1 MSKPMSKRSGFGMKS
16 VSTTEGTMKKTMWH
30 LALGCAVLAFFGL
43 AADVAQAAP
52 KPIRAISYYHFAA
65 LNTWATSNATTGIEY
80 EDGYG
85 PSEDYDEDGLNNNDE
100 YLGWKTTVNGVA
112 GWYTY
117 CDDPAVIGADPFL
130 GFGPDLGKVDTECD
144 GIADYWEEHLKTD
157 PTSGDTDGDTLP
169 DAWETWVG
177 LNALEDGVTVPDSM
191 QNPMMDPDGD
201 GLTSAEEYVGPG
213 CGGIGFKCAT
223 TYELTPGADGGFPYA
238 TLTASDW
245 TSPINFDTD
254 SDELIDSFEYQF
266 GDLTVLNPRVKDDM
280 DADPDKD
287 GLTTYREMCTHP
299 LLANFWTGTGIPALS
314 RFPIGAFGSSTI
326 GHGAGSQGMVVPGYM
341 NLAQFSSALNTQ
353 DAPGDVLWGH
363 PVKKSSIPC
372 IAGGVVRW
380 TSPRSANSD
389 GDGLPDG
396 WELEHGLNPLNAGTD
411 GVENLAQAVSGAL
424 GDPDADT
431 LYNMQ
436 EYFGADGYRID
447 FITGTGD
454 ESNPWIARIFN
465 HPARS
470 EFARLLG
477 QASIGGKKHQAPVGY
492 GLDFIA
498 SYGAGPYYG
507 FFDPTALAGG
517 TYEPIPGVPPFVLNF
532 NDETYL
538 GLDPGS
544 FQPFATAITGLSWFD
559 QDLDSF
565 FTPGL
570 DPVWLAVTDPEAYT
584 PGDPILDDY
593 YLLQDGV
600 PAGGSLPQSGQ
611 PTDLRYFDDDSD
623 AAYTPG
629 VDSVWLPVGAPN
641 AYSVGDPILF
651 DGGALAAVVAPA
663 TLAASGSLPANTYYN
678 DADGNAAY
686 TPLLDPVWLDDDG
699 DFDFTQADAA
709 ALPPVAADTIVDDVG
724 LLETAA
730 IAFPRSGPLTDAI
743 STIWPMP
750 GTDTD
755 DDGWPDAL
763 EIQADVQKGKYP
775 SSPVQ
780 SHSPLTPRSALL
792 TTDAGFSPNLFEKA
806 DSRRFFGRDFTVET
820 WVYLTPEAGN
830 NNFQGSLIR
839 GDVVVGVKTAKA
851 FDLGLMNVNGYE
863 SVPYVTVET
872 LSGYPYTTTAAR
884 SLPYGQWIHLAGV
897 FDHKRNT
904 LSLYIN
910 GLLEQSG
917 PGPEEGA
924 GKEGAAYG
932 GTLVLGKASGLP
944 GTAPFANRVRMDEVR
959 IWGAPRLSDEIAD
972 NRLHLIDWTQLS
984 SRDIYTQ
991 VVPNTLLAYYS
1002 FDDGGRMAE
1011 DLVRRAKSSLLGY
1024 DYPHDE
1030 GVVNFPDQE
1039 YLYGDQGFAIPSDNV
1054 LGPGASFSFDANN
1067 PAPVIGALDGER
1079 GEFDSDRD
1087 GLPDAWEIVNE
1098 FNPFKFSTPDHDQL
1112 LQYDP
1117 AWGAREPIL
1126 IARDDLVTFRA
1137 SADFGVTWTNST
1149 AGRIQTVV
1157 GGVVTYV
1164 ADPAHVIIGDYET
1177 VLVSSNEFNVV
1188 TEKTTN
1194 WEIRVVDV
1202 SAFLLEGETWY
1213 VSKTGTPIS
1222 RQAAAGQAVTNEIVS
1237 DALRDME
1244 LPTGDGLN
1252 NQYEYWAHTNPRK
1265 GDSDADGIA
1274 DGEEDF
1280 DGDGLANR
1288 LEAYLGSRPDLRDTD
1303 DDSLMDS
1310 IEQSDGSSPIDSVS
1324 PAKSLALYLDGNPGS
1339 YLEMSDRH
1347 AFRLASWTVEAKVLP
1362 ADLESLDDGQGVS
1375 IVRRVVQDTTNNML
1389 AANFDLRVVR
1399 VGTNLTPEIRYIFA
1413 TGTGNGEIVNVRGS
1427 PTSLASHRLTRAVSP
1442 DDPYPTAGMT
1452 HLAATFNDA
1461 TAELKLYMN
1470 GALLKSQ
1477 KFGAK
1482 SRPPQSGKGSRSF
1495 VRIGEGFEGF
1505 VDDVR
1510 IWSAVRTEDEIYN
1523 NIASI
1528 DAGAVALVAMYKLDD
1543 GGWPAMLVKG
1553 SVIAS
1558 QASPPAIEPTLG
1570 DRYRV
1575 TVGAGDWAGQTN
1587 SIAEYTG
1594 FAWKFYAP
1602 TIGMRVWDAGAD
1614 EVREYDGTDWVLA
1627 APLDPTIIRGVDYP
1641 SAAAAAGNEM
1651 ESVSWLEAGEIIT
1664 VDSGLLKTSPAPAKV
1679 FCEGA
1684 MVGSDPTPDVD
1695 DFAWW
1700 TSKSEYYRW
1709 DGFDWIEWGPALRWL
1724 APARLKADGLYV
1736 TEISLLTDL
1745 ALVPPAI
1752 GDRFIVV
1759 AESAIYT
1766 AMSRDIVGP
1775 EDFAIEPLNAGDRV
1789 LFLAPYQAV
1798 GIWDGATLATV
1809 ATAGDLGGDIYIHV
1823 RSEGIAYKS
1832 DGAVWARWGMI
1843 PTSEDST
1850 AAQDWNNQWRNAA
1863 RLSGFGSF
1871 RLLDG
1876 VTRSLKDTDGDGL
1889 PDDWEVANNLDP
1901 NDPNGI
1907 NGAAGDPDGDG
1918 LSNLNEY
1925 LLGYDPWDDDT
1936 NDNGLND
1943 GEEDFD
1949 RDGLPNWYE
1958 QEITKSRL
1966 DQPDTDDD
1974 GLTDYAEAIGKAPAK
1989 SISSPIWSLDPPVR
2003 RSMEFMGNS
2012 RLTVESQKR
2021 HHLQSWTV
2029 MAWVKP
2035 SEFLA
2040 DDCLLI
2046 RRTVKSSSLLYTGPD
2061 LVNYEL
2067 GLREVN
2073 PGLFAPYVRHVGLI
2087 ASGDGLSADV
2097 PAEAVTTINT
2107 NNVVDTAGGHQA
2119 TGLIAAGEWFHLAG
2133 SYDAEKHTMS
2143 LYINGELSVYRND
2156 VFPPSGMSL
2165 GTEKT
2170 VLGPLTIGGGEKSAG
2185 IIEQPFWGWMDDVK
2199 VLGGALAAAQI
2210 KAEAAGEIATGTRT
2224 INQAVD
2230 PQVRQLPISE
2240 ALQYEH
2246 TNKYILVRF
2255 KAGVLPSTAATT
2267 VGALGLSIN
2276 RTYQIA
2282 PIYRLELQA
2291 GDNLATRLADL
2302 RNDPNVLYAEPD
2314 YIARTSRT
2322 PNDPLFNA
2330 QWALKNDGSMG
2341 GVPGADISATEAW
2354 SLTTGNNEV
2363 IIAVIDT
2370 GVDYTHLDL
2379 ADNMWINE
2387 DEIPD
2392 NGVDDD
2398 KNGYIDDVHG
2408 WNFSYLDEYFDGP
2421 NFIPN
2426 DPMDRNGHGTHCA
2439 GIIGAVGNNGAGVA
2453 GVNWKVKIMPISF
2466 LGQYGMGLYSDA
2478 ILAIEY
2484 AWKNGARI
2492 SNNSWGGM
2500 GFSQSLYDAIQM
2512 AGLNGHL
2519 VAAAAGNY
2527 TFNNDSEGGLY
2538 HFYPS
2543 DFDLPNVVSVAAT
2556 DRNDELAEFSNYG
2569 AISVDLAAPGVSIL
2583 STLPNNNYA
2592 NESGTSMACPFVAG
2606 AAALLLGQDA
2616 SRTVAALKR
2625 TLMQSVDPLE
2635 TLTGKVVTGGRLN
2648 LAKAVGAGGSPVL
2661 NLKFDDGGGTAE
2673 DFTKLEDWNS
2683 LLNGFDKVW
2692 YHAAVR
2698 DNAAFATDTYVPAFA
2713 DTDGD
2718 GMPDWWEEAMVLD
2731 PLSPSGEDGDSG
2743 DPDGDGLSNFYEFL
2757 AGTNPFDADTDH
2769 DAINDFNA
2777 DSDGDGLS
2785 NGQEQQA
2792 GTLPG
2797 ATWISP
2803 DTDPTDTDD
2812 DGVGDA
2818 AELAAGTNPVKAG
2831 SPDQARSMQFN
2842 GSGRLVVRKEQA
2854 YDASLGWTVEAWV
2867 KPVGSGTDGILL
2879 RRAEKFSVAGQEW
2892 VDYELGIAGGKPYIS
2907 YAFRAETGHVV
2918 VRVDAPKALKM
2929 NQWSHVAAVRDPAT
2943 LQTRLYVNGKCVE
2956 RTSDARLPATALR
2969 GVFETVM
2976 GEGLV
2981 GELDAV
2987 RVWNYVRTS
2996 VEIQDGR
3003 DVLLPEANLD
3013 GTIDKNRAPKRLF
3026 NFDDGGTTAENSYYV
3041 NDWMTGWQNAA
3052 VLEGDAAF
3060 KASAWAPLDLDSDDD
3075 ASTDVDERSG
3085 NTLVLRSE
3093 SPYSPRALKFGGL
3106 GSVLADEQVDGKET
3120 MLFAISNWTV
3130 EAWVKPAAAP
3140 AGPVSLV
3147 KRATLGGGSATFE
3160 LGLDSDLSAYAGFD
3174 REDAGHAAFHVDSGD
3189 KLLPTNEWTHLAAT
3203 YSAADNRLILYIN
3216 GVEQIRGTD
3225 TAARPVVERAGRL
3238 LLGSA
3243 GFEGEL
3249 KEIRV
3254 WNKARTPGEVYA
3266 NFSKTLLFSVALLEN
3281 SFRATGDTGNR
3292 SYLGRVTKP
3301 IENGYDSD
3309 HSVIAI
3315 FPDAYNPLPY
3325 VSGRLTHKFTLET
3338 WIRMQPGAA
3347 GGRAVTRQIDVM
3359 LVDNGS
3365 DWRVTEALVIA
3376 TNGAPVVE
3384 WWGQVNAATPIYEEE
3399 ETKVI
3404 DENGKT
3410 NTVKRKMLSRLEYTT
3425 SLIRRSLVSEVDIRD
3440 GQWHHLAA
3448 VGDSQRVRLYVDGEL
3463 NTESLSY
3470 YVFKAIP
3477 APSFETYYWQ
3487 YSNAGSALRISDET
3501 LQADL
3506 DEVMYWNEDR
3516 TEAEIQKHMQ
3526 YGLTASEIELARL
3539 PISPVPEFAI
3549 DDATQHV
3556 DLVSYM
3562 IFDGTPP
3569 LPFVVDAANEAL
3581 NYRILADANGDE
3593 ILRNSR
3599 PPVFVDRLRALK
3611 DDLPGYFA
3619 ADDGGESAENFMKR
3633 GNLGYSGLLNGD
3645 AEFVAAPDDVTVA
3658 DSDGDGLPDGWE
3670 SDNGLD
3676 EGDPDGVNGAY
3687 GDADGD
3693 GLSNVA
3699 EFLAGT
3705 DPNNWDTD
3713 GDGTSDYD
3721 SFDPLCV
3728 VNCVTFGEYYMDGD
3742 HIPDAWEILYPDAL
3756 SPLVNDA
3763 NTDPDGDGW
3772 SNLAEYLGSGIDR
3785 TIIGVTTNGADT
3797 NATTEV
3803 EYMDTVVSPTRPND
3817 AASYPI
3823 PAITF
3828 TFLGNA
3834 ATVLGEDAP
3843 LTVWA
3848 FSDPAMRKPDA
3859 VTVVPFSGVFANG
3872 SEYTVTQ
3879 WASGHL
3885 RQGANI
3891 FMAFI
3896 DANAD
3901 GKWNAGEWLGYSDN
3915 GTENVQWGSSQVRIA
3930 LTDKP
3935 AGYIRFSWEQDMAKI
3950 AAGLSQ
3956 VNGTTYIVAIKPVMV
3971 STPIYSA
3978 TRNLESMDR
3987 PYITE
3992 MDLKQA
3998 GIGPMYGGY
4007 EWSVGTP
4014 DGTAF
4019 ASGTNSIL
4027 YPALTAPTIHA
4038 PDKAT
4043 LVHAQNTLELTLS
4056 KNAAQVG
4063 IQILRGG
4070 SAVLSTTLPAPALDA
4085 NGRVSILLPWL
4096 AGWGSFTNGEY
4107 TLQVTAINPLASAS
4121 AGSTFSVNLQP
4132 APIGAGT
4139 IKGKLGYFGTNLG
4152 SRVVEAFVGA
4162 GFDQTPAAR
4171 AKVAADGTYVLLGLR
4186 PGTYSVRGYV
4196 DANGNGSLDV
4206 GEAWG
4211 FLKAQSTSVSLATR
4225 RAAPAKKAGADPQSS
4240 YAVEYTVK
4248 SVAVSAQGSA
4258 LGQDVIAYDSL
4269 AYRRNTVD
4277 SDGDGLT
4284 DDLELLRGTNP
4295 MLWDS
4300 DFDGLGDSAEIN
4312 RVGGATDPTNP
4323 DTDGDG
4329 MPDGW
4334 EEANSLNPLIRAA
4347 AGQDTDDDGVPDV
4360 DEYNRRTNPRNPDTD
4375 GDGMPDG
4382 YEVEHNFDPL
4392 VADADA
4398 DADNDG
4404 VPNGQELLDNTDPNR
4419 SDSDDD
4425 GLNDGQE
4432 KARGTDP
4439 NDWDSDNDGYS
4450 DGVEDAGGS
4459 DPLDD
4464 ADVPSAGRA
4473 QTQITR
4479 ITAGAASANVV
4490 YGVVSLS
4497 GPNAILEIMVND
4509 NLMDGAGWT
4518 VLPGFQRVV
4527 TSADV
4532 GSVRTNT
4539 VPDQDADGILNIRI
4553 RSR

>member
-1 MSKPMSKRSGFGMKS
+1 
-16 VSTTEGTMKKTMWH
+16 MKKTMWH

-43 AADVAQAAP
+43 APEIAQATP
-52 KPIRAISYYHFAA
+52 KPIRTVAYQDFALINSWA
-65 LNTWATSNATTGIEY
+65 SSNTVTGEITY
-80 EDGYG
+80 ENGYEPG
-85 PSEDYDEDGLNNNDE
+85 EDKDEDGLSNNSE
-100 YLGWKTTVNGVA
+100 YIGWQTTVNGVT
-112 GWYTY
+112 GWFTY
-117 CDDPAVIGADPFL
+117 CNDPLVVGALPFL
-130 GFGPDLGKVDTECD
+130 GFGPDPEKVDSDCD
-144 GIADYWEEHLKTD
+144 GIADYWEEHLKTN
-157 PTSGDTDGDTLP
+157 PNSGDTDGDTLP

-177 LNALEDGVTVPDSM
+177 LDALHDGVTVPDSM

-201 GLTSAEEYVGPG
+201 GLTSLEEYWGPN
-213 CGGIGFKCAT
+213 CSGIGFICAT
-223 TYELTPGADGGFPYA
+223 TDALTPGENSGFPYA
-238 TLTASDW
+238 TLNADDW
-245 TSPINFDTD
+245 TSPIDFDTD
-254 SDELIDSFEYQF
+254 GDKLIDSFEYQF
-266 GDLTVLNPRVKDDM
+266 GDLTVLNPRKLDAEGRFIRDDM
-280 DADPDKD
+280 DADPDRD

-299 LLANFWTGTGIPALS
+299 LLANFWTSAGIPGVS
-314 RFPIGAFGSSTI
+314 PSPITKYGSPTI
-326 GHGAGSQGMVVPGYM
+326 GWGSGSQCMVVPGYM
-341 NLAQFSSALNTQ
+341 NLAQFNAALDSQ

-372 IAGGVVRW
+372 IADGVVRW
-380 TSPRSANSD
+380 TSPRSADSD

-396 WELEHGLNPLNAGTD
+396 WELEHGLNPLNAGTA
-411 GVENLAQAVSGAL
+411 GVENFAQAVSGAL

-447 FITGTGD
+447 YITGTGD

-465 HPARS
+465 HPAQS
-470 EFARLLG
+470 EFAKLLG
-477 QASIGGKKHQAPVGY
+477 HGSIGGKKHQAPVGY

-498 SYGAGPYYG
+498 SYGTNLVYFG
-507 FFDPTALAGG
+507 FFDPASFAGG
-517 TYEPIPGVPPFVLNF
+517 TFVPIPGVPPFVVNF

-544 FQPFATAITGLSWFD
+544 FQPFATAITGLSWYD
-559 QDLDSF
+559 
-565 FTPGL
+565 
-570 DPVWLAVTDPEAYT
+570 E
-584 PGDPILDDY
+584 
-593 YLLQDGV
+593 
-600 PAGGSLPQSGQ
+600 
-611 PTDLRYFDDDSD
+611 DSD
-623 AAYTPG
+623 GFYTPG
-629 VDSVWLPVGAPN
+629 VDSVWLAVNAPGVYTPDDPAALPLPV
-641 AYSVGDPILF
+641 VGDPILF
-651 DGGALAAVVAPA
+651 DGGTLATIVAPA
-663 TLAASGSLPANTYYN
+663 TL
-678 DADGNAAY
+678 DA
-686 TPLLDPVWLDDDG
+686 T
-699 DFDFTQADAA
+699 
-709 ALPPVAADTIVDDVG
+709 
-724 LLETAA
+724 
-730 IAFPRSGPLTDAI
+730 GPLTDAI

-763 EIQADVQKGKYP
+763 EIQADVQKGKHP
-775 SSPVQ
+775 TSPVQ

-792 TTDAGFSPNLFEKA
+792 TTDAGISPNLFETA

-830 NNFQGSLIR
+830 NDFQGSLIR
-839 GDVVVGVKTAKA
+839 GDVVVGVETAKA
-851 FDLGLMNVNGYE
+851 FDLGLMNLDGYE
-863 SVPYVTVET
+863 SVPYITVET
-872 LSGYPYTTTAAR
+872 LSGYAYTTAAAR

-897 FDHKRNT
+897 FDHKRNS

-924 GKEGAAYG
+924 GTQGATYG
-932 GTLVLGKASGLP
+932 GTLVLGQAAGLP

-972 NRLHLIDWTQLS
+972 NRLRLIDWVQLS

-1002 FDDGGRMAE
+1002 FDDGGLTAE

-1039 YLYGDQGFAIPSDNV
+1039 YLYGDQGFAIPSDDV
-1054 LGPGASFSFDANN
+1054 LGAGSSFSFDANN

-1137 SADFGVTWTNST
+1137 SADFGVTWVNST
-1149 AGRIQTVV
+1149 APRIQTVV
-1157 GGVVTYV
+1157 SGVVTYV
-1164 ADPAHVIIGDYET
+1164 ASPTHVIIGDYET
-1177 VLVSSNEFNVV
+1177 VVVSSNEFNVV
-1188 TEKTTN
+1188 TGTTTN
-1194 WEIRVVDV
+1194 WEIRVMDV
-1202 SAFLLEGETWY
+1202 STFLLEGETWY

-1222 RQAAAGQAVTNEIVS
+1222 RQAAAGQVLTNAIVS

-1265 GDSDADGIA
+1265 SDSDANGIA

-1324 PAKSLALYLDGNPGS
+1324 PAKSMALYLDGNPGS

-1347 AFRLASWTVEAKVLP
+1347 AFRLANWTVEAKVLP
-1362 ADLESLDDGQGVS
+1362 SDLESLDDGQGVS

-1399 VGTNLTPEIRYIFA
+1399 VGTNLTPEIRYIYA
-1413 TGTGNGEIVNVRGS
+1413 TGTGNGKIVSVRGS
-1427 PTSLASHRLTRAVSP
+1427 PTSLASHRLPLAASP
-1442 DDPYPTAGMT
+1442 DDPYPSAGMT
-1452 HLAATFNDA
+1452 HLAATFDGA

-1477 KFGAK
+1477 KFGAL

-1505 VDDVR
+1505 VDDIR
-1510 IWSAVRTEDEIYN
+1510 IWSAVRTESEIYN
-1523 NIASI
+1523 NIASL
-1528 DAGAVALVAMYKLDD
+1528 GAVAANLVAMYKLDD

-1553 SVIAS
+1553 SVIAA

-1602 TIGMRVWDAGAD
+1602 VVGMRIWDAGAD

-1641 SAAAAAGNEM
+1641 SAAAAAAAGNAL
-1651 ESVSWLEAGEIIT
+1651 VDGASWLDGAEIVTI
-1664 VDSGLLKTSPAPAKV
+1664 DSGMLKTSPAPNKV
-1679 FCEGA
+1679 FCEGV
-1684 MVGSDPTPDVD
+1684 MVRNALAETIEEN
-1695 DFAWW
+1695 FAWW
-1700 TSKSEYYRW
+1700 NSRAEYYRNVEVAPAVYEW
-1709 DGFDWIEWGPALRWL
+1709 HRWGPALRWL
-1724 APARLKADGLYV
+1724 APARLKADFVYADTTAL
-1736 TEISLLTDL
+1736 L
-1745 ALVPPAI
+1745 ALPAASRRVV
-1752 GDRFIVV
+1752 GERFIVV
-1759 AESAIYT
+1759 ADAAIYT
-1766 AMSRDIVGP
+1766 AMSRDGTVV
-1775 EDFAIEPLNAGDRV
+1775 ENYAVEPLNTEDRI
-1789 LFLAPYQAV
+1789 LAPTEGQAV
-1798 GIWDGATLATV
+1798 LIWDGAGLV
-1809 ATAGDLGGDIYIHV
+1809 PLATAGDLDGDVYIHV

-1832 DGAVWARWGMI
+1832 DGTVWDRWGMI

-1850 AAQDWNNQWRNAA
+1850 VAQDWNNQWRNAA

-1889 PDDWEVANNLDP
+1889 PDDWEVANGLDP

-1907 NGAAGDPDGDG
+1907 NGAAGDPDSDG

-1936 NDNGLND
+1936 NDNGLSD

-1966 DQPDTDDD
+1966 DQADTDDD
-1974 GLTDYAEAIGKAPAK
+1974 GLTDYQEAIGKAPAT

-2003 RSMEFMGNS
+2003 RSMEFKGNS
-2012 RLTVESQKR
+2012 RLTVENQKR

-2046 RRTVKSSSLLYTGPD
+2046 RRTVKSSSLLYAGPD

-2067 GLREVN
+2067 GLRQVN

-2087 ASGDGLSADV
+2087 ASGDGLTPDV
-2097 PAEAVTTINT
+2097 PAEAMITINT
-2107 NNVVDTAGGHQA
+2107 NNALDTAGGHQA
-2119 TGLIAAGEWFHLAG
+2119 TGLIAADEWFHLAG

-2170 VLGPLTIGGGEKSAG
+2170 VLGPLTIGGGEKTG
-2185 IIEQPFWGWMDDVK
+2185 GDIEKPFWGWMDDVK

-2210 KAEAAGEIATGTRT
+2210 QAEAAGEIATGTQT
-2224 INQAVD
+2224 INQSVD

-2267 VGALGLSIN
+2267 VGALGMSIN

-2322 PNDPLFNA
+2322 PNDPLFNG
-2330 QWALKNDGSMG
+2330 QWALHNDGVMG
-2341 GVPGADISATEAW
+2341 GLAGADISATEAW

-2392 NGVDDD
+2392 NGIDDD

-2408 WNFSYLDEYFDGP
+2408 WNFSWVDSIMDGAD
-2421 NFIPN
+2421 FKPN

-2439 GIIGAVGNNGAGVA
+2439 GIIGAVGNNGAGIA
-2453 GVNWKVKIMPISF
+2453 GVNWKVKVMPISF

-2527 TFNNDSEGGLY
+2527 AFNNDSEGGLF

-2543 DFDLPNVVSVAAT
+2543 DFDLPNIVSVAAT
-2556 DRNDELAEFSNYG
+2556 DRSDELAEFSNYG
-2569 AISVDLAAPGVSIL
+2569 AQSVDLAAPGVSIL
-2583 STLPNNNYA
+2583 SAAPGNNYV
-2592 NESGTSMACPFVAG
+2592 NMSGTSMATPFVAG
-2606 AAALLLGQDA
+2606 AAALLLGQDT

-2635 TLTGKVVTGGRLN
+2635 SLKGKVVTGGRLN

-2683 LLNGFDKVW
+2683 LMNGFSKIW

-2698 DNAAFATDTYVPAFA
+2698 DNADFATDTYVPAFA

-2718 GMPDWWEEAMVLD
+2718 GMPDWWEEAMALD
-2731 PLSPSGEDGDSG
+2731 PLSATGDQGAAG
-2743 DPDGDGLSNFYEFL
+2743 DPDGDGLSNFYEYL

-2769 DAINDFNA
+2769 DGINDFNA
-2777 DSDGDGLS
+2777 DSDGDGLT

-2797 ATWISP
+2797 SIWISP
-2803 DTDPTDTDD
+2803 DTDSTDTDD
-2812 DGVGDA
+2812 DGVGDT
-2818 AELAAGTNPVKAG
+2818 AEIAAGTDPIKAS
-2831 SPDQARSMQFN
+2831 SPDLARSMQFN

-2854 YDASLGWTVEAWV
+2854 HDAVLGWTVEAWV

-2879 RRAEKFSVAGQEW
+2879 RRAEKFSAVGEEW
-2892 VDYELGIAGGKPYIS
+2892 VDYELGLDSATPYIA
-2907 YAFRAETGHVV
+2907 YAFRSEAGHVE
-2918 VRVDAPKALKM
+2918 VRVDAPKALLM
-2929 NQWSHVAAVRDPAT
+2929 NRWSHVAAVRDPAT
-2943 LQTRLYVNGKCVE
+2943 LQTRLYVNGNCVASE
-2956 RTSDARLPATALR
+2956 TAARLPSVTMR

-2976 GEGLV
+2976 GEDLV
-2981 GELDAV
+2981 GELDGV
-2987 RVWNYVRTS
+2987 RVWNYVRTG

-3003 DVLLPEANLD
+3003 GIALPEANVD
-3013 GTIDKNRAPKRLF
+3013 GSVDKNRAPKRLF
-3026 NFDDGGTTAENSYYV
+3026 NFDDGGATAENSYYV

-3052 VLEGDAAF
+3052 VLEGDARF
-3060 KASAWAPLDLDSDDD
+3060 VASPWPSLQLDSDDD
-3075 ASTDVDERSG
+3075 GSTDVDERSN

-3093 SPYSPRALKFGGL
+3093 SPYEPRALKFSGL
-3106 GSVLADEQVDGKET
+3106 GSVLASEQVDGAET
-3120 MLFAISNWTV
+3120 LLYAISNWTV
-3130 EAWVKPAAAP
+3130 EAWVKPATNP
-3140 AGPVSLV
+3140 ASAVSLV
-3147 KRATLGGGSATFE
+3147 KRASLNGNAANFE
-3160 LGLDSDLSAYAGFD
+3160 LGLDTNLSVYAGFD
-3174 REDAGHAAFHVDSGD
+3174 REDAGHEPFHVDSGSFA
-3189 KLLPTNEWTHLAAT
+3189 LSAGEWAHLAAT
-3203 YSAADNRLILYIN
+3203 YSQDENRLILYVN

-3225 TAARPVVERAGRL
+3225 TSARPVVSRAGRL
-3238 LLGSA
+3238 LLGSV

-3249 KEIRV
+3249 KEVRI
-3254 WNKARTPGEVYA
+3254 WNKTRSAAEVYA

-3281 SFRATGDTGNR
+3281 SFRATGEAGNK
-3292 SYLGRVTKP
+3292 SYLGRVTEVE
-3301 IENGYDSD
+3301 ENGYDYD
-3309 HSVIAI
+3309 HSVIATY
-3315 FPDAYNPLPY
+3315 PDPYNPLPY

-3338 WIRMQPGAA
+3338 WIRMQPGAM

-3359 LVDNGS
+3359 LVDQGA
-3365 DWRVTEALVIA
+3365 DWRITEALAIS
-3376 TNGAPVVE
+3376 NGAPVVE

-3399 ETKVI
+3399 ETRVI
-3404 DENGKT
+3404 GEDGRT
-3410 NTVKRKMLSRLEYTT
+3410 NTVKRKILSRLEYTT

-3448 VGDSQRVRLYVDGEL
+3448 VGDSERVRLYVDGQL

-3470 YVFKAIP
+3470 YVFKALP
-3477 APSFETYYWQ
+3477 APSFETFYWQ
-3487 YSNAGSALRISDET
+3487 YSNAGSALRISDES

-3506 DEVMYWNEDR
+3506 DEVMFWNEDR
-3516 TEAEIQKHMQ
+3516 TEAEIQQHMQ

-3539 PISPVPEFAI
+3539 PISPIPEFAI

-3569 LPFVVDAANEAL
+3569 LPYVVDAANEEL
-3581 NYRILADANGDE
+3581 DFRVLADVNGDE
-3593 ILRNSR
+3593 LLRNSR

-3633 GNLGYSGLLNGD
+3633 NNLGYAGQLRGD
-3645 AEFVAAPDDVTVA
+3645 AQFVAAPSTVTQE
-3658 DSDGDGLPDGWE
+3658 DSDGDGLPDWWE
-3670 SDNGLD
+3670 EDHDLD
-3676 EGDPDGVNGAY
+3676 AGDPDGANGAY
-3687 GDADGD
+3687 GDADQD
-3693 GLSNVA
+3693 GLTNLA
-3699 EFLAGT
+3699 EYLAGT

-3713 GDGTSDYD
+3713 GDGISDYNSD
-3721 SFDPLCV
+3721 AGGL
-3728 VNCVTFGEYYMDGD
+3728 TFGEYYMDGD
-3742 HIPDAWEILYPDAL
+3742 QMPDAWELIYSDML

-3763 NTDPDGDGW
+3763 NSDPDGDGW
-3772 SNLAEYLGSGIDR
+3772 KNLAEYLGTGIDR
-3785 TIIGVTTNGADT
+3785 TIIGVTTNGTDT
-3797 NATTEV
+3797 NMTEEV
-3803 EYMDTVVSPTRPND
+3803 EYQDTVVTPTRPND
-3817 AASYPI
+3817 AVSYPI
-3823 PAITF
+3823 PDIHF

-3834 ATVLGEDAP
+3834 SVNLSSDFDVDENNLVVSGGKALV
-3843 LTVWA
+3843 VWA
-3848 FSDPAMRKPDA
+3848 YSDPLMRRADA
-3859 VTVVPFSGVFANG
+3859 KTVIPFSGPFING
-3872 SEYTVTQ
+3872 STATVSR
-3879 WASGHL
+3879 WATGHL
-3885 RQGANI
+3885 RQGTNI

-3896 DANAD
+3896 DDNGD
-3901 GKWNAGEWLGYSDN
+3901 GKWNAGEWMGFSEN
-3915 GTENVQWGSSQVRIA
+3915 GTDNVSWGSSDIRIG

-3935 AGYIRFSWEQDMAKI
+3935 AGYIRFSWEQDLAAI
-3950 AAGLSQ
+3950 AAAISQ
-3956 VNGTTYIVAIKPVMV
+3956 VNSTTYIVSIKAMSQAGQPI
-3971 STPIYSA
+3971 IYST
-3978 TRNLESMDR
+3978 TRNLESMER
-3987 PYITE
+3987 PFITE
-3992 MDLKQA
+3992 MDLRQA
-3998 GIGPMYGGY
+3998 GVSPLNGSYQWVVSAADTVPFV
-4007 EWSVGTP
+4007 VGTN
-4014 DGTAF
+4014 TI
-4019 ASGTNSIL
+4019 S
-4027 YPALTAPTIHA
+4027 YPASLAAPVVLA
-4038 PDKAT
+4038 PANTT
-4043 LVHAQNTLELTLS
+4043 LAYAQNKLRLSLS
-4056 KNAAQVG
+4056 KDAAQVT
-4063 IQILRGG
+4063 IAILRGG
-4070 SAVLSTTLPAPALDA
+4070 SPVLSTTRAAPYVDNSGVAEMDM
-4085 NGRVSILLPWL
+4085 PWL
-4096 AGWGSFTNGEY
+4096 AGWGAFTNGNY
-4107 TLQVTAINPLASAS
+4107 TIRVTAVNPRVSTASAQAS
-4121 AGSTFSVNLQP
+4121 FSVDLQESP
-4132 APIGAGT
+4132 VGAGM
-4139 IKGKLGYFGTNLG
+4139 IKGRLGYFGGG
-4152 SRVVEAFVGA
+4152 SASQIVEAYTGA
-4162 GFDQTPAAR
+4162 GFDQVPASR
-4171 AKVAADGTYVLLGLR
+4171 TRTGTDGAYTLLGLR
-4186 PGTYSVRGYV
+4186 PGIYSIRGFV
-4196 DANGNGSLDV
+4196 DANTNGTLDA

-4211 FLKAQSTSVSLATR
+4211 FVKGQSTSVSLLSLKP
-4225 RAAPAKKAGADPQSS
+4225 AAGLKGGADSQSP
-4240 YAVEYTVK
+4240 YAVEYGVK
-4248 SVAVSAQGSA
+4248 EIPVIAQGAA
-4258 LGQDVIAYDSL
+4258 LGQDLMAYDTL
-4269 AYRRNTVD
+4269 AYQLNNVD
-4277 SDGDGLT
+4277 SDGDGLP
-4284 DDLELLRGTNP
+4284 DDVEQALGTNP
-4295 MLWDS
+4295 VRWDT
-4300 DFDGLGDSAEIN
+4300 DFDGLGDAQE
-4312 RVGGATDPTNP
+4312 VALGTDPADADSDN
-4323 DTDGDG
+4323 DG

-4334 EEANSLNPLIRAA
+4334 EASQVAPLNPLDPGDAV
-4347 AGQDTDDDGVPDV
+4347 TDADGDGLSNG
-4360 DEYNRRTNPRNPDTD
+4360 DEFRNQTNPRVADTD

-4382 YEVEHNFDPL
+4382 YEVNNNLDP
-4392 VADADA
+4392 VNPADAMA

-4404 VPNGQELLDNTDPNR
+4404 VPNGQELLDGTDPNR
-4419 SDSDDD
+4419 SDSDGDGLDD
-4425 GLNDGQE
+4425 GDE
-4432 KARGTDP
+4432 AVAGTDP
-4439 NDWDSDNDGYS
+4439 LDWDSDNDGYG
-4450 DGVEDAGGS
+4450 DGVEVSAGS
-4459 DPLDD
+4459 DPLNPLDI
-4464 ADVPSAGRA
+4464 PSAGFA
-4473 QTQITR
+4473 QTQIIR
-4479 ITAGAASANVV
+4479 ITAAADSATVV
-4490 YGVVSLS
+4490 YDAFSLT
-4497 GPNAILEIMVND
+4497 GAPAILDFMEND
-4509 NLMDGAGWT
+4509 DPADEAAWSQTG
-4518 VLPGFQRVV
+4518 VQRVI
-4527 TSADV
+4527 TDA
-4532 GSVRTNT
+4532 GTYTNT
-4539 VPDQDADGILNIRI
+4539 VPDSDLDGILNIRI